1 MAVKRNLPQYVHG
14 SAALKPVPVEQE
26 RPRVVRRDQEGSRA
40 IAINNKVRQKA
51 NAMYTLGMIAAL
63 LVVFCV
69 CVDYLAL
76 QSEVSEKA
84 NIAARLEQNYNKLKS
99 DNDYLE
105 VYIDSNIDYDYI
117 LDVAINE
124 LGMVYAKSNQV
135 VSYKSEDIEYVKQYA
150 EIPR

>member
-1 MAVKRNLPQYVHG
+1 MATRRNMPQYVHG
-14 SAALKPVPVEQE
+14 SAALKPAAVPQE
-26 RPRVVRRDQEGSRA
+26 RPHIVRRKQEGSRA
-40 IAINNKVRQKA
+40 IAINNKARQKA
-51 NAMYTLGMIAAL
+51 SAVYTLAMIAAL
-63 LVVFCV
+63 VVVFWV
-69 CVDYLAL
+69 CIDYLAL
-76 QSEVSEKA
+76 KSEVSEKA

-124 LGMVYAKSNQV
+124 LGMVYAKSSQV
-135 VSYKSEDIEYVKQYA
+135 VSYESEDIEYVKQFA